1 MSLRPLLLAT
11 LLLLGLG
18 GCATTDGGGGGP
30 AGDGSVAVGDGSMS
44 PELDLM
50 ANLRAVPDF
59 STLTSL
65 LDASGLAATLQG
77 EGPYA
82 LFAPTD
88 AAFAMLPAG
97 ALDKLTDPANR
108 DALVRLL
115 DYHLVEARLDTRAII
130 GAMELSQGRATV
142 TTLADAPIVVQ
153 GRDADHLAL
162 VDVQGNVAEVTQ
174 HDVMQANGVLHVI
187 DAVLQP

>member
-18 GCATTDGGGGGP
+18 GCATTDGGGGP
-30 AGDGSVAVGDGSMS
+30 AGDGSVAVGEGRMS
-44 PELDLM
+44 PDLDLM

-59 STLTSL
+59 STLVGL
-65 LDASGLAATLQG
+65 LDASGLSATLQG

-88 AAFAMLPAG
+88 AAFAALPAG
-97 ALDKLTDPANR
+97 ALDRLMDPANR
-108 DALVRLL
+108 DALVHLL
-115 DYHLVEARLDTRAII
+115 DYHLVEARLDTRAMI
-130 GAMELSQGRATV
+130 GAMELGQGRATV

-162 VDVQGNVAEVTQ
+162 VDVQGNVAQVTQ
-174 HDVMQANGVLHVI
+174 PDVMQANGVLHVI

>member
-1 MSLRPLLLAT
+1 MTLRPLLFAT
-11 LLLLGLG
+11 LLLFGLG
-18 GCATTDGGGGGP
+18 ACATTDGGGPAADGG
-30 AGDGSVAVGDGSMS
+30 VAVGGGSMS
-44 PELDLM
+44 PDLDLM
-50 ANLRAVPDF
+50 TNLRAVPDF
-59 STLTSL
+59 STLVGL
-65 LDASGLAATLQG
+65 LDASGLSTTLQG
-77 EGPYA
+77 EGPFA

-88 AAFAMLPAG
+88 AAFAALPAG
-97 ALDKLTDPANR
+97 TLDKLADPANR

-115 DYHLVEARLDTRAII
+115 DYHLVEARLDTRAMI
-130 GAMELSQGRATV
+130 GAMELGQGRATV